1 MTPEEHLYDVDE
13 ANALLPSLRE
23 RLARIRDARQVI
35 LREAEVVKEKVVADG
50 GGSDAGRD
58 YWEATATLRA
68 ELERLAGDSILLR
81 DPESGLVDFPAERE
95 GERVYLC
102 WRVGEERIAWWHE
115 TDAGFAGR
123 TPLDDAFA

>member
-1 MTPEEHLYDVDE
+1 VTAEEHLYDVDE
-13 ANALLPSLRE
+13 ANALLPALRE

-50 GGSDAGRD
+50 GGTDAGRD

-68 ELERLAGDSILLR
+68 ELERLARESILLR

-102 WRVGEERIAWWHE
+102 WRVGEDRVANWH
-115 TDAGFAGR
+115 
-123 TPLDDAFA
+123 PLDTGFWSRRPL